1 MTQSRKRRG
10 RQSELLLAAYEPLK
24 RIWPYARAVNSGASG
39 ADLEDTPGVSFE
51 VKARRDLN
59 IRAALRQAAKNAGV
73 QLPVVVTRLNGQG
86 AESIGEWPVIMRLD
100 DFLHLW
106 DERGNDGD

>member
-1 MTQSRKRRG
+1 M
-10 RQSELLLAAYEPLK
+10 
-24 RIWPYARAVNSGASG
+24 
-39 ADLEDTPGVSFE
+39 
-51 VKARRDLN
+51 
-59 IRAALRQAAKNAGV
+59 RQAVKNAGV